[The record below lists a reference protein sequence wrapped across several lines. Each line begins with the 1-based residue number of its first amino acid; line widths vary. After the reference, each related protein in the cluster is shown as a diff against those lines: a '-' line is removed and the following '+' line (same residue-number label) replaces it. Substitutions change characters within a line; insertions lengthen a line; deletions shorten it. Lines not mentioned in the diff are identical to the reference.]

1 MPVRDAAGQLCQTEC
16 FQETARLRIKLTS
29 VLVDDQS
36 EALRFYT
43 GVLGFIKKT
52 DQPAGEYR
60 WLTVT
65 SAEGPN
71 DLELLLEPN
80 ANPAGKTYQKALRDQ
95 GIPAAMFF
103 VDDVRSEFERLQGLG
118 VSFIMPP
125 TSMGFV
131 TIATF
136 DDTCGNLI
144 QIAQAQG

>member
-1 MPVRDAAGQLCQTEC
+1 MLQGSCVRLNV
-16 FQETARLRIKLTS
+16 FRRRPILRIKLTS

-43 GVLGFIKKT
+43 GVLGFVKKT
-52 DQPAGEYR
+52 DQPAGEHR

-118 VSFIMPP
+118 VSFVMPP
-125 TSMGFV
+125 TSMGPV